1 MFQVSRII
9 QLTFLLSC
17 CTVGIFFNVEADTIV
32 MLVTK
37 KFTKVQVFDMH
48 GFYLVVL
55 QTSISK
61 EVVAWEVKFTTSN

>member
-17 CTVGIFFNVEADTIV
+17 CTVGIFFNVDTDTVV
-32 MLVTK
+32 MLVAK
-37 KFTKVQVFDMH
+37 KFTKVQVFDKH
-48 GFYLVVL
+48 GFYVVVL

-61 EVVAWEVKFTTSN
+61 EEIAWEIKFTISI

>member
-17 CTVGIFFNVEADTIV
+17 CTVRIFFNVEADTVV
-32 MLVTK
+32 MLVAK
-37 KFTKVQVFDMH
+37 KFTKFQVHDMH

-55 QTSISK
+55 QTSMSE
-61 EVVAWEVKFTTSN
+61 EVIAWEVKFTISI